1 MSIKLAG
8 MFNKHYICIVKLNI
22 KLQITEKM
30 AKKKTITG
38 ELEPMKIGDS
48 KEFPASLCTTARSM
62 ASMLGF
68 KWNRT
73 YKTETDRER
82 RVVIVTRTA

>member
-1 MSIKLAG
+1 MSTKLAG
-8 MFNKHYICIVKLNI
+8 LFNKHYICTIKLNT
-22 KLQITEKM
+22 KHQITENM

-38 ELEPMKIGDS
+38 ELEPMKIGER

-82 RVVIVTRTA
+82 RVVIVTRIA

>member
-1 MSIKLAG
+1 MYYSQSAYLCTI
-8 MFNKHYICIVKLNI
+8 KLNI

-38 ELEPMKIGDS
+38 ELEPMKIGER

-82 RVVIVTRTA
+82 RVVIVTRIA

>member
-1 MSIKLAG
+1 
-8 MFNKHYICIVKLNI
+8 
-22 KLQITEKM
+22 M

-38 ELEPMKIGDS
+38 ELEPMKIEEQD
-48 KEFPASLCTTARSM
+48 PASLCTTARSM

-68 KWNRT
+68 KWNRV

-82 RVVIVTRTA
+82 RVVIVKR

>member
-1 MSIKLAG
+1 MSIKLARL
-8 MFNKHYICIVKLNI
+8 FNKHYICTIKLNI
-22 KLQITEKM
+22 KLQITENM

-38 ELEPMKIGDS
+38 ELEPMKIGER
-48 KEFPASLCTTARSM
+48 KEFPASLWTTARSM

-82 RVVIVTRTA
+82 RVVIVTRIA

>member
-1 MSIKLAG
+1 MSTKLAG
-8 MFNKHYICIVKLNI
+8 LFNKHYICTIKLNI
-22 KLQITEKM
+22 KHQITENM

-38 ELEPMKIGDS
+38 ELEPMKIGER

-82 RVVIVTRTA
+82 RVVIVTRIA